1 MVECIMLVFCTYMGM
16 LGLLSE
22 SSLEHTDGVGR
33 MLGIGRPKP
42 SLSSS
47 VRVEYAFL
55 TIVIFFA
62 CVIVINFV
70 IVNIVVDS

>member
-16 LGLLSE
+16 LEFLSE

-33 MLGIGRPKP
+33 MLGIGSPKP

-55 TIVIFFA
+55 TIIVFFA
-62 CVIVINFV
+62 CVVVIIFV
-70 IVNIVVDS
+70 IANIVVDS